1 MKKYLFLGLLFSVL
15 LGHADQGSNIPPE
28 YDPFILPANTN
39 SISLDKVRMN
49 VVQTPR
55 TPLQNV
61 VNHETI
67 FTFSQTGRLVTA
79 EYSGGRIKQGF
90 LIGFMFGDQ
99 VVFNYCQVQTDV
111 RMDNGCSEF
120 TISRAPNG
128 KITLIEEFE
137 VEARPGE
144 YAINVLQEMD

>member
-1 MKKYLFLGLLFSVL
+1 MKKYLFLALLVSAL
-15 LGHADQGSNIPPE
+15 LGYADQE
-28 YDPFILPANTN
+28 AYDPFFLPTDAN

-49 VVQTPR
+49 VVQTPQ
-55 TPLQNV
+55 TPINNV

-111 RMDNGCSEF
+111 RMDAGSSEF
-120 TISRAPNG
+120 TISRAENG

-137 VEARPGE
+137 VESRPGE
-144 YAINVLQEMD
+144 YATNVLQEMD